1 MTDIKINPANSKI
14 TVGIE
19 AKSLIV
25 ISFSITVYK
34 QDGDTID
41 DHFTGDTSLNNPSLV
56 TLPHDATYYIDFY
69 LGFTLKFMD
78 PAADGTSQYTI
89 DLFLSQ
95 QDVKIDPVITL
106 TGTLKP
112 GENSLQAIYHIQ

>member
-1 MTDIKINPANSKI
+1 MTPIKIDPAKGKI
-14 TVGIE
+14 TVGIQ

-34 QDGDTID
+34 PDGDTID
-41 DHFTGDTSLNNPSLV
+41 DRFTGDTGINNPSLV
-56 TLPHDATYYIDFY
+56 TLPKDAAYYIDFY

-78 PAADGTSQYTI
+78 PAADGTIQYTL

-95 QDVKIDPVITL
+95 QDVKVDPVITL
-106 TGTLKP
+106 TGPLKP
-112 GENSLQAIYHIQ
+112 GENSEQTSYHIQ